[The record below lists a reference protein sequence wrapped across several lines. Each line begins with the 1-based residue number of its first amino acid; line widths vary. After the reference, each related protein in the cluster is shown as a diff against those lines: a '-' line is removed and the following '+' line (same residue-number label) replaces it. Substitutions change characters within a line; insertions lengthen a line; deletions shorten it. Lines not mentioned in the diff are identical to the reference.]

1 MERLNE
7 ISARRAEILA
17 LLEDN
22 SVDVDLEELKAELEA
37 LKQEEEQIKNELLA
51 QEEMSS
57 EAEAEEARA
66 EAEAVEIAEAEEV
79 RKLAEEI
86 NENKVPVEVRAII
99 EEEKK
104 HMEKYT
110 VSSQE
115 YRSAWAKKLM
125 KVALS
130 EEEKRA
136 VGDAV
141 GTTATTFVGADADTQ
156 GINNGGLYVPTS
168 VRADILNK
176 IEQMSPFYR
185 DVRKLAVAGNVDL
198 PYLIGAD
205 DAEWYAELSDTKNEG
220 QEFGSLTLT
229 GHELAKNVV
238 VTWKL
243 EAMAVQDFIDFIS
256 FEIAKKMGSTL
267 ASANFY
273 GNGIGKPVGAIY
285 NLTAVDSSDPIGAIV
300 GAYDSL
306 SSEAKIGAKAYIS
319 AEVNS
324 AIIGYKDA
332 NGNYPYLAG
341 VPSTGFVSIE
351 VDPFLQDTDICVGN
365 PSNYVVN
372 ISEDVTVARQSD
384 VIGRKTIYGSY
395 MVIDGKP
402 VPGAFALGTYTPA
415 V

>member
-156 GINNGGLYVPTS
+156 GINNGGLFVPTS

-198 PYLIGAD
+198 PYLISAD

-220 QEFGSLTLT
+220 QEFGSLALT

-256 FEIAKKMGSTL
+256 FEIAKKMGSAL
-267 ASANFY
+267 ASAILY
-273 GNGIGKPVGAIY
+273 GNGSGKPVGAIY

-332 NGNYPYLAG
+332 NDNYPYLAG

-402 VPGAFALGTYTPA
+402 VPDAFALGTYTPA